1 MGLIERNLVEI
12 SGKSKQGE
20 MRDGRR
26 KKKKKRTRAT
36 DTVMCRK
43 NKFSVMWV

>member
-12 SGKSKQGE
+12 SGKSKQGG

-26 KKKKKRTRAT
+26 KKKKKKKKRTRAT

-43 NKFSVMWV
+43 NKF